1 MKLCFEAVGLLVHR
15 DPSTESVAATPLPE
29 QSCSCTIHC
38 TSSNTYV
45 FACVI
50 QVVASGK
57 WPHTGLSAPVRDAFI
72 TLRDAVADNTPLRML
87 NRSLPAHVRADSSV
101 VACGGEIGQFDP
113 WTGVGRSGSTTTPSR
128 RRRAVTLRTCSSTS
142 PTRSPCSVTRISS
155 GTVTSSAGA
164 TTTTS
169 SMTTDLTTPRFCA
182 SP

>member
-1 MKLCFEAVGLLVHR
+1 M
-15 DPSTESVAATPLPE
+15 
-29 QSCSCTIHC
+29 CTIHC

-113 WTGVGRSGSTTTPSR
+113 WTGVGRYRVLLPHLHGDAEPLPYE
-128 RRRAVTLRTCSSTS
+128 RARV
-142 PTRSPCSVTRISS
+142 
-155 GTVTSSAGA
+155 
-164 TTTTS
+164 
-169 SMTTDLTTPRFCA
+169 PRPRAHHAPLLAF
-182 SP
+182 PPGL